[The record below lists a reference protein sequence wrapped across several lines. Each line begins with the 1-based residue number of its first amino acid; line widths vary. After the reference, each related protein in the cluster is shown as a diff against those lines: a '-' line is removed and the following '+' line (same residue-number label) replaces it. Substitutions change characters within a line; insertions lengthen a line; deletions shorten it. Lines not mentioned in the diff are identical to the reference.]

1 MRGKMKIKETVVK
14 LCECECDGYF
24 YTYRLL
30 MSESEATSSFKI
42 PLYSISVTMSGNG
55 LDERHATTDK
65 LFSDAGEAID
75 FFEKAVRNLVT
86 PIDLPY
92 VVEDE
97 VYPR

>member
-1 MRGKMKIKETVVK
+1 MRGKTKIKETVVK
-14 LCECECDGYF
+14 LCERECDGYF

-30 MSESEATSSFKI
+30 MSEGEGCPGFKI
-42 PLYSISVTMSGNG
+42 PLYSISVTMSGDD
-55 LDERHATTDK
+55 LDEREAFTGK

-97 VYPR
+97 FYHR